1 MKNTLVEYVRV
12 ARGPRKGQLKGV
24 VVSTGPGKIGW
35 SCVNTKDHA
44 IYDKK
49 RGVYVAVDGD
59 TFDKARGL
67 EIALAR
73 CEAGSDR
80 KMPHD
85 VVRVVTRMVS
95 RAAKYFKP
103 ATV

>member
-1 MKNTLVEYVRV
+1 MKNTLIEYVRIK
-12 ARGPRKGQLKGV
+12 RGAKKGQPRGV
-24 VVSTGPGKIGW
+24 VVATDKGLGW

-44 IYDKK
+44 VYDKK
-49 RGVYVAVDGD
+49 KGVYVNVVGD